1 MPPTEWTLCLRHET
15 VFVRVWVTLGCP
27 LPLTIKVVA
36 HAVSLLELIL
46 GLKGLVVLEALL
58 CVPLLVFACQREVRP
73 FETSGVHSRFF
84 VAFRPTH
91 HLVELR
97 LHLCLSA
104 YLIHHCVECIDL
116 LLKHWVFRAK

>member
-58 CVPLLVFACQREVRP
+58 CVPLLVFACQREV
-73 FETSGVHSRFF
+73 
-84 VAFRPTH
+84 
-91 HLVELR
+91 
-97 LHLCLSA
+97 
-104 YLIHHCVECIDL
+104 
-116 LLKHWVFRAK
+116 